1 VYWTERNT
9 IITMSTRWFV
19 HYS

>member
-1 VYWTERNT
+1 MYRTEWNA
-9 IITMSTRWFV
+9 IITMSTGWFV